1 MTNIRADRRRVVV
14 AVRAREDERRVG
26 VVARRVALRGSLSR
40 RDDAV
45 ARGRRGVAVAAL
57 RRRQSSFRKTRY

>member
-57 RRRQSSFRKTRY
+57 RRRQSSVRKTRY